1 MMRAARI
8 VLGAAALGT
17 ALSSAGCWQ
26 DEGPI
31 YDEQTLEKTTILP
44 GTVLGLIDNGYLTD
58 PCLEYCEYSPEGWY
72 FIGTPGAI
80 DSVFEVGRSLLE
92 PYFPEGGSLLCLDL
106 LIEGEDQLLG
116 YSVEFSG
123 DTVRVLA
130 EINHYV
136 GSGPH
141 IPGLNEYF
149 FPFGII
155 LQSPARPER

>member
-1 MMRAARI
+1 M
-8 VLGAAALGT
+8 G
-17 ALSSAGCWQ
+17 
-26 DEGPI
+26 
-31 YDEQTLEKTTILP
+31 
-44 GTVLGLIDNGYLTD
+44 
-58 PCLEYCEYSPEGWY
+58 EGWRQDCVL
-72 FIGTPGAI
+72 II
-80 DSVFEVGRSLLE
+80 EILLFR
-92 PYFPEGGSLLCLDL
+92 YR
-106 LIEGEDQLLG
+106 DQLLG